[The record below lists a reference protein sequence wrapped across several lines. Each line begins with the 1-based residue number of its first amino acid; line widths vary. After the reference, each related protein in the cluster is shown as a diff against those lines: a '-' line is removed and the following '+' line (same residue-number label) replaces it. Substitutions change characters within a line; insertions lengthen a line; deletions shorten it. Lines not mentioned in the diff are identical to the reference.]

1 MKPTSILVKKIPKYL
16 LCLFMVFCNFANA
29 QTINTSYAA
38 VANMVSQANVTQI
51 ITDFQALGVKGRNSA
66 VTGPLVNTLNYLKN
80 KYTSFGYT
88 AAQTTEQS
96 FTNSTFTNKN
106 LIITKTGT
114 VYPNTFVIIC
124 AHYDTFDGTTAA
136 NDSPGADDNGSG
148 TAALLEVARLMK
160 DIPTEYSIKFIHF
173 SGEENG
179 LIGST
184 AYKNNVVNAT
194 VPKMDIRLLLN
205 IDGIGNR
212 STIAPNTV
220 LCERDEIN
228 TPSTNNAASNT
239 FNTQMISYVDFYS
252 DLTGV
257 VDPVNASDYI
267 PFQTNGEVVIGL
279 YESGHKSS
287 QNHNNQDILA
297 NMDPTYT
304 FQIIKA
310 TVGSMLHFTVATANV
325 VSLPVDTINTII
337 PQAEVE
343 LVSISPNPVK
353 DVLTIKI
360 KGNNIFDGMIYSSN
374 GKFIKQ
380 FVCNLSTTVNIKEY
394 ASGTY
399 IFVLTNRKTKQRFT
413 KQIFKE

>member
-1 MKPTSILVKKIPKYL
+1 LKIKSMMKKLPLIIL
-16 LCLFMVFCNFANA
+16 FACNQAIA
-29 QTINTSYAA
+29 QTANPTYANI
-38 VANMVSQANVTQI
+38 ANMVSQTNVTQI

-66 VTGPLVNTLNYLKN
+66 VTGPLVNTLNYLKA
-80 KYTSFGYT
+80 KYTAFGYT

-96 FTNSTFTNKN
+96 FTNGAFTNKN

-148 TAALLEVARLMK
+148 TAALLEVARLIK

-239 FNTQMISYVDFYS
+239 FNNQMISYVDFYS

-257 VDPVNASDYI
+257 VDPVDASDYI

-287 QNHNNQDILA
+287 QNHNSQDVLA

-304 FQIIKA
+304 FQVIKA
-310 TVGSMLHFTVATANV
+310 TVGSMLHFAVASPTVLALPTNITNTATTQ
-325 VSLPVDTINTII
+325 SSIEPV
-337 PQAEVE
+337 
-343 LVSISPNPVK
+343 LVYPNPASDNV
-353 DVLTIKI
+353 TIKT
-360 KGNNIFDGMIYSSN
+360 KGNNIHEILIYDCSGRLVKQAIGSST
-374 GKFIKQ
+374 I
-380 FVCNLSTTVNIKEY
+380 TIDIKELNS
-394 ASGTY
+394 ATY
-399 IFVLTNRKTKQRFT
+399 IFIITNKKTGQRFAKEVV
-413 KQIFKE
+413 KQ